1 MTTLTI
7 DEIYKDSNLLSQTSE
22 IFRDEVLEYI
32 SENFISIL
40 NCSVHD
46 KGSIIELHIEAE
58 GNHSYYFNYNKSNGD
73 YAVERSTQI

>member
-32 SENFISIL
+32 SENFITIL
-40 NCSVHD
+40 NCSVQD
-46 KGSIIELHIEAE
+46 KSSTIELRIEAE
-58 GNHSYYFNYNKSNGD
+58 SNHIYYFNYNKSNGD
-73 YAVERSTQI
+73 YAVERSKPI